1 MRVLLF
7 SEGKNTFSKS
17 GVGQALNHQKEA
29 LGENNVEYTLDPTD
43 DYDIV
48 HINTIGI
55 KSWKMLKKAK
65 KAKKPVVYH
74 THTTYED
81 FRGSVK
87 FSNQLAPIIKFWA
100 KKLYNSADYLISP
113 TEYTKKLIE
122 KKYLKSPKE
131 IRVISNGVSNKR
143 FSDKDQLKDKFLKEY
158 KINKPLIIT
167 AGLPFERKG
176 IKDFVKIVEKCPDY
190 QFLWFGSSSIK
201 SMLPKKIQKIIDNPP
216 KNLVFPG
223 YVDKDILIG
232 AFGAAKAFLF
242 MTYEENEGIVVLEAL
257 SSKLPLVVRDIPVYD
272 NWLSDG
278 KNCFK
283 AKDNEEF
290 YKKMV
295 SIVNEKVT
303 NIDEIIQNA
312 YDIALERDLAKIG
325 EKYKKYYEDILK

>member
-1 MRVLLF
+1 
-7 SEGKNTFSKS
+7 
-17 GVGQALNHQKEA
+17 
-29 LGENNVEYTLDPTD
+29 
-43 DYDIV
+43 
-48 HINTIGI
+48 
-55 KSWKMLKKAK
+55 MLKKAK

-87 FSNQLAPIIKFWA
+87 FSNQLAPIIKFWV
-100 KKLYNSADYLISP
+100 KKLYNNADYLITP

-131 IRVISNGVSNKR
+131 IRVISNGVSNKK
-143 FSDKDQLKDKFLKEY
+143 FSEKDQLKDKFLKEY

-201 SMLPKKIQKIIDNPP
+201 SMLPKKIQKIIDSPP
-216 KNLVFPG
+216 KNLIFPG

-312 YDIALERDLAKIG
+312 YDIALERDLVKIG